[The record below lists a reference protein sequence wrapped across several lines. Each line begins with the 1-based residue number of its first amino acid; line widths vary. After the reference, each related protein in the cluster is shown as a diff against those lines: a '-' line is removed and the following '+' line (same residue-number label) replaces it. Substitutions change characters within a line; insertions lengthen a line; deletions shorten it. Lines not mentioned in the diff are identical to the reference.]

1 MKLRLIAVG
10 KIKEVYY
17 KEACAEYQKRL
28 QRYCSLDIIE
38 IRDSGKEKEAEKIQQ
53 NIKDSF
59 VVVLAEEGKQYT
71 SLQFAELIKK
81 TAKDITFILGGA
93 YGLEQRVK
101 QRANLL
107 LSLSAMT
114 FPHELCR
121 VIFLEQLYR
130 ACTIIKNEKYH
141 HATR

>member
-1 MKLRLIAVG
+1 MKIKLLAVG
-10 KIKEVYY
+10 KIKEPSF

-28 QRYCSLDIIE
+28 QKYSTFEIIE
-38 IRDSGKEKEAEKIQQ
+38 IKDEGKEKEAEKILQKC
-53 NIKDSF
+53 KDSF
-59 VVVLAEEGKQYT
+59 VIVLAEEGKQYT